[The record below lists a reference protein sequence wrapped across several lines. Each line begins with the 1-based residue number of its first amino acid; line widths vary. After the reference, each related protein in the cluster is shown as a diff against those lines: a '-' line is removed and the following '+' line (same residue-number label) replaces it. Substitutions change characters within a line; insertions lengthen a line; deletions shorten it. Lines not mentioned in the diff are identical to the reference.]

1 MKIFLAGHNGMVG
14 SAVHKALNNNSD
26 VSNVLTCSK
35 KELDLLDQQS
45 VKSFRSNS
53 FDCVIIAAA
62 KVGGILANSKY
73 PASFIF
79 ENLQIQ
85 NNLIH
90 SCHEFNINK
99 IIFFR
104 IIMYLPKICKTT
116 N

>member
-45 VKSFRSNS
+45 VKSFFRSNS

-62 KVGGILANSKY
+62 KVGGIYANSSY
-73 PASFIF
+73 PVEFLLD
-79 ENLQIQ
+79 NLKIQ
-85 NNLIH
+85 NNLIEISH
-90 SCHEFNINK
+90 RFNVKKLLFLIK
-99 IIFFR
+99 VLLI
-104 IIMYLPKICKTT
+104 
-116 N
+116 